1 MVINSDSM
9 ENTTIEIFEFI
20 EQTLE
25 KSESVLVHSARGQ
38 SRASAVIAIY
48 LMKKYKWTLLKTLEF
63 LNSRRPDLEIR
74 ASFIQQLN
82 MFETFLTRCG
92 VGPRTQDWNEIFEKN
107 FYLENEEL
115 LLRNTFLNARMGP
128 LVDYSNNNKAYNK
141 SRGRERLVWADE
153 KRIPLA
159 QEELD
164 EYDLINKINVDPIII
179 HRHIDSN
186 QLKPLLSIN
195 KRVPFGPKYTGEGK
209 LDFYSQNEPSTN
221 ELRKEDINEHD
232 AEVCAQSNRMQV
244 SQKAKFIPVSNTR

>member
-1 MVINSDSM
+1 M
-9 ENTTIEIFEFI
+9 ESTTIEIFEFI

-25 KSESVLVHSARGQ
+25 KSESVLIHSARGQ

-48 LMKKYKWTLLKTLEF
+48 LMRKYKWTLLKTLEF

-92 VGPRTQDWNEIFEKN
+92 FGPKTQDWNEIFEKN

-128 LVDYSNNNKAYNK
+128 LVDYSNNNKLSNK
-141 SRGRERLVWADE
+141 SRVRERLVWADE

-159 QEELD
+159 QEEAD

-179 HRHIDSN
+179 HHHIDST
-186 QLKPLLSIN
+186 QLKSSLAIT

-221 ELRKEDINEHD
+221 EMRKEDINELD
-232 AEVCAQSNRMQV
+232 ADVCIQSTRMQV